1 MYKIIIAD
9 DESTVRERI
18 VGFVSK
24 KKDIYQVVG
33 IYENGY
39 DALLQGVPLEPDLII
54 TDIKMPFISGLELIR
69 QAKMELPLV
78 QAIIVSGYDDFDF
91 AKQAIDLGVIGYL
104 SKPITYEDIATALE
118 KAKAELDKKLVVDE
132 NIKDLQKKDESV
144 LKIVQENDLNKL
156 VTLKSVPENFSAK
169 LLADG
174 IDIVSKNLC
183 FVVFDSDEE
192 EDSLSFEK
200 SELVTYYLDQYIFEE
215 LKDYATFSFNNAG
228 KICVLILSNESF
240 DKEDFQSSLSTII
253 AKVTKTCG
261 VSISCGVSDLVSS
274 EKGPLSFRK
283 LYRHALWTLE
293 YRTVVGTNVVLFYGD
308 LEETRTSV
316 IGKIDDNEY
325 KSVSYSI
332 LYGKSSDT
340 REAIGKIIDTI
351 STIEYKDSY
360 FLIINNLLDSILKSC
375 IAIDKLYGEYMPHV
389 ALVNRF
395 YASKQPETTKSY
407 FYELVDEII
416 KINDTQ
422 RSSGVDEAYEHIR
435 QFISGNYMKSGL
447 SLDDVGNELGY
458 SVSYI
463 SAILK
468 RHDTSFT
475 KYLTSVRMEQ
485 AKMLLANPANKLVSI
500 ANQIGYDDP
509 YYFSHCFKKAF
520 GLSPQEYRK
529 S

>member
-1 MYKIIIAD
+1 M
-9 DESTVRERI
+9 
-18 VGFVSK
+18 
-24 KKDIYQVVG
+24 
-33 IYENGY
+33 
-39 DALLQGVPLEPDLII
+39 
-54 TDIKMPFISGLELIR
+54 
-69 QAKMELPLV
+69 
-78 QAIIVSGYDDFDF
+78 
-91 AKQAIDLGVIGYL
+91 
-104 SKPITYEDIATALE
+104 
-118 KAKAELDKKLVVDE
+118 
-132 NIKDLQKKDESV
+132 
-144 LKIVQENDLNKL
+144 
-156 VTLKSVPENFSAK
+156 
-169 LLADG
+169 ADG